1 MSRRHVRLQDIIRYF
16 VHFYPRRVSRTVL
29 VKLVYLADVE
39 FYKRYARKMTG
50 LEYQH
55 FHYGPFNWLIP
66 DTAEELVAKKL
77 LTTISTTNVYG
88 DPTII
93 YRPIQEK
100 PSLDALDSYCLDVV
114 HAVNTKFSRFTF
126 TQLLD
131 YVYSTP
137 PMTGVP
143 PGEIIDFTVLKNPI
157 RDALA
162 EYTKADLDNKGQEL
176 IWHLRR
182 RLGDLT
188 KVDYKFE
195 EDEKKELL
203 ENAELS
209 NSASAE
215 YIEEV

>member
-16 VHFYPRRVSRTVL
+16 VRFYPRRVSRTML
-29 VKLVYLADVE
+29 VKLVYLGDVE
-39 FYKRYARKMTG
+39 FCRRYARKMTG
-50 LEYQH
+50 LDYLH
-55 FHYGPFNWLIP
+55 FHYGPFSWTIP

-77 LTTISTTNVYG
+77 LTIISTTNVYG

-93 YRPIQEK
+93 YQSAEEK
-100 PSLDALDSYCLDVV
+100 PSLNALDSYCSDVV

-143 PGEIIDFTVLKNPI
+143 PGEIIDFTVLKKPI

-162 EYTKADLDNKGQEL
+162 EHTKADLDNRSQEL
-176 IWHLRR
+176 IRHLHR
-182 RLGDLT
+182 RLGDVT
-188 KVDYKFE
+188 KVDYE
-195 EDEKKELL
+195 LDEDETEELL
-203 ENAELS
+203 ENAKVWA
-209 NSASAE
+209 SASLG
-215 YIEEV
+215 YPEET

>member
-1 MSRRHVRLQDIIRYF
+1 MSRRHIRLQDVIRYF
-16 VHFYPRRVSRTVL
+16 IRFYPRRVSRTVL

-39 FYKRYARKMTG
+39 FYRRYARKMTG

-55 FHYGPFNWLIP
+55 FHYGPFNWTIP

-77 LTTISTTNVYG
+77 LTTISTINVYG

-93 YRPIQEK
+93 YRSSEEK

-114 HAVNTKFSRFTF
+114 HAVNAKFSRFTF

-162 EYTKADLDNKGQEL
+162 EHTKAQLDNRGQEL

-182 RLGDLT
+182 RLGDMT
-188 KVDYKFE
+188 KFDYE
-195 EDEKKELL
+195 LDEDERKELL
-203 ENAELS
+203 ENAKFWA
-209 NSASAE
+209 SASLGHP
-215 YIEEV
+215 EET